1 MVQAARARC
10 AMTPPRDP
18 ATLTG
23 AARRSGASFS
33 AVARAA
39 RTRSR
44 RAVLAAPSGSDGCPL
59 RSLSLVAGSLHCKR
73 ATAQADA
80 PRALV
85 TPAGCARR
93 RQDRGATPEF
103 WVKGLPPKNGAR
115 WQRSKKQTPCRKR
128 GSGRRRITMS
138 ERKLVETLREL
149 GRKRSLTGQNCA
161 LVATASRRA

>member
-1 MVQAARARC
+1 MFQAARARC

-39 RTRSR
+39 RARSR

-59 RSLSLVAGSLHCKR
+59 RSLPLVAGALHCKR
-73 ATAQADA
+73 ATAEADA
-80 PRALV
+80 PKAALV
-85 TPAGCARR
+85 TPAGCTR
-93 RQDRGATPEF
+93 RQRDRGATPEF

-115 WQRSKKQTPCRKR
+115 WERSQNRCPAARAEA
-128 GSGRRRITMS
+128 GAG
-138 ERKLVETLREL
+138 EL
-149 GRKRSLTGQNCA
+149 P
-161 LVATASRRA
+161 